1 MAKDPNI
8 AAANEIY
15 NIARKDADN
24 DMAALKGEVAALQ
37 HEAHALG
44 ILQKIKYDQKHNEML
59 KYVVLFQ
66 VKQSKSYKKGGMSWA
81 DFCSAMGEQVRSVD
95 RALEDLRPIVNSFSD
110 SLSNLAG
117 VPFNKIRYLGREMSS
132 ELVKVSKNELIID
145 GAQIPLTPDNKDE
158 IEAAIDAMRDTHQ
171 AEQKALSTRLEKLE
185 KNKDKVIAEE
195 TKALSCERDALV
207 KENVRLKAFDPG
219 EKDHTWS
226 VEQMTAVRDAAVSFT
241 AAVRKFSM
249 DERIA
254 DDMHVQGQVEALLA
268 ETDKYFRSLR
278 QDWDETFNTYDEV

>member
-24 DMAALKGEVAALQ
+24 DMAALKGEVEALQ

-66 VKQSKSYKKGGMSWA
+66 VKKNKAYKKGGMTWA
-81 DFCSAMGEQVRSVD
+81 KFCEALGEPVRTVD
-95 RALEDLRPIVNSFSD
+95 VILEDLRPIVNSFSAE
-110 SLSNLAG
+110 SAEMIQ
-117 VPFNKIRYLGREMSS
+117 VPFNKIRYLGKS
-132 ELVKVSKNELIID
+132 VSADSAEIIDGALIID
-145 GAQIPLTPDNKDE
+145 GAQIPLSPDNKDE
-158 IEAAIDAMRDTHQ
+158 IEAAIDAMKETHQ
-171 AEQKALSTRLEKLE
+171 ETKKELSTRIEKLE
-185 KNKDKVIAEE
+185 KHSEKVIAEE

-219 EKDHTWS
+219 EKDHAWS
-226 VEQMTAVRDAAVSFT
+226 VEQMTAVRDAAISFT
-241 AAVRKFSM
+241 ASVRKFSM

-278 QDWDETFNTYDEV
+278 QDWDETFNTYDED

>member
-1 MAKDPNI
+1 MTTNANV

-24 DMAALKGEVAALQ
+24 DMTALNGEVEALQ
-37 HEAHALG
+37 YEAHALG

-59 KYVVLFQ
+59 KYVVLFR
-66 VKQSKSYKKGGMSWA
+66 VKENKAYKKGGMSWA
-81 DFCSAMGEQVRSVD
+81 EFCESVGESVRTVD
-95 RALEDLRPIVNSFSD
+95 HVMSDLRPIVNEFSASFAD
-110 SLSNLAG
+110 FAKM
-117 VPFNKIRYLGREMSS
+117 PFNKIRYLGRLVSS
-132 ELVKVSKNELIID
+132 KSARLAENALIID

-158 IEAAIDAMRDTHQ
+158 IEAAIDAMKDTHQ
-171 AEQKALSTRLEKLE
+171 ATKKDLTTRIEKLE
-185 KNKDKVIAEE
+185 KHSKKVIAEE

-226 VEQMTAVRDAAVSFT
+226 VEQMTAVRAAAISFT

-249 DERIA
+249 DERITE
-254 DDMHVQGQVEALLA
+254 DMHVQGQVEALMA
-268 ETDKYFRSLR
+268 ETDKYFRALR
-278 QDWDETFNTYDEV
+278 QDWDETFTAYED